1 MRPLAWHRKSISAL
15 QTGWYDGLLGL
26 ATQNSSVQGIP
37 NIPNDLLSAGLLPPF
52 DIQIG
57 LHFQRADNG
66 VGDWGSI
73 DFGLLVPV
81 LWEVE
86 LIAVPNMSDQG
97 LWQIPVLNTS
107 VNNNQVTFPTVFGI
121 STRTTLLSSTSPY
134 FVMSY
139 ADADALHAALSA
151 DYGTDEHGSY
161 FLPCDL
167 KVDLAFGFGGG
178 NLGTQSFTI
187 NPLDYIGDVVQDGSV
202 NKCQSKIRGD
212 AGYNVAWKMGT
223 GFLRNVYTVLDYNLN
238 FVWLADPSSI

>member
-1 MRPLAWHRKSISAL
+1 
-15 QTGWYDGLLGL
+15 
-26 ATQNSSVQGIP
+26 
-37 NIPNDLLSAGLLPPF
+37 
-52 DIQIG
+52 
-57 LHFQRADNG
+57 
-66 VGDWGSI
+66 
-73 DFGLLVPV
+73 
-81 LWEVE
+81 
-86 LIAVPNMSDQG
+86 
-97 LWQIPVLNTS
+97 
-107 VNNNQVTFPTVFGI
+107 
-121 STRTTLLSSTSPY
+121 
-134 FVMSY
+134 MSY

-223 GFLRNVYTVLDYNLN
+223 GFLRNVRGPLRLLLISLQVYTVLDYNLN